1 MTFSAASQG
10 ELLRLIY
17 DQKAR
22 TRFELAQETG
32 LSRSAATLRVDA
44 LLRTGLLIEDGA
56 TATAG
61 RRATNF
67 SFNMKAGC
75 ILAADIGVDRT
86 KTTLTDLAGRPFAIL
101 EDEIDIALGPEHVL
115 GRIGARF
122 REHLAHAGF
131 AARDVWGIGVA
142 APGPVEFATGKPIEP
157 PTMPGWDDFDI
168 PGWFGRSYSCPVIVD
183 QDTNVMA
190 LGEQRASW
198 READPFLL
206 VRIDYGI
213 GAGIVSG
220 GVVYRGAQGAAGDIG
235 HLRLRGYKEM
245 PCRCGNFGCIE
256 AAAGGWA
263 LIRDLNAEGFSLS
276 STEDLIRLLSSGD
289 IEAAR
294 HLRNAG
300 RVLGEAVAAAV
311 NILNPSVVA
320 IGGPLA
326 HVQADLLAGIRETL
340 YQRSLP
346 LATRHLQVV
355 TASRDE
361 TIQVAG
367 TAMLVAD
374 HVTSARGLDERLAA
388 PRSPPSSLSA

>member
-1 MTFSAASQG
+1 
-10 ELLRLIY
+10 LRLIY
-17 DQKAR
+17 EQRAR

-44 LLRTGLLIEDGA
+44 LLRTGLLVEDGA

-67 SFNMKAGC
+67 SFNMGAGC
-75 ILAADIGVDRT
+75 ILAADIGVNRT
-86 KTTLTDLAGRPFAIL
+86 KTTVTDLAGRPLAVL
-101 EDEIDIALGPEHVL
+101 EDEIDIARGPSEVL
-115 GRIGARF
+115 GRVKARF
-122 REHLAHAGF
+122 REHIADTGF
-131 AARDVWGIGVA
+131 APDDVWGIGIA

-168 PGWFGRSYSCPVIVD
+168 RGWFRSAYACPVIVD

-198 READPFLL
+198 RDADPFLL

-213 GAGIVSG
+213 GAGIVTG
-220 GVVYRGAQGAAGDIG
+220 GTIYRGAQGAAGDIG

-245 PCRCGNFGCIE
+245 PCRCGNVGCVE

-276 STEDLIRLLSSGD
+276 STEDLIRLLSSGNV
-289 IEAAR
+289 EAAR
-294 HLRNAG
+294 HLRSAG

-326 HVQADLLAGIRETL
+326 HIQADLLAGIRETL

-346 LATRHLQVV
+346 LATRHLHVV

-367 TAMLVAD
+367 MAMLVAD
-374 HVTSARGLDERLAA
+374 HVTSARGLDERLAKRTEPTLRNTA
-388 PRSPPSSLSA
+388 VPGALE

>member
-1 MTFSAASQG
+1 MTYSAASQG

-17 DQKAR
+17 EQKAR
-22 TRFELAQETG
+22 TRFELARRTG

-44 LLRTGLLIEDGA
+44 LLRTGLLVEDGA

-75 ILAADIGVDRT
+75 ILAADIGITRT
-86 KTTLTDLAGRPFAIL
+86 RTTLTDLAGQPFAIL
-101 EDEIDIALGPEHVL
+101 EDDTDIALGPVEVL
-115 GRIGARF
+115 TRVEARF
-122 REHLAHAGF
+122 REHLDR
-131 AARDVWGIGVA
+131 ARVAPGDVWGIGIA

-168 PGWFGRSYSCPVIVD
+168 PCWFRRSHACPIIVD

-190 LGEQRASW
+190 LGEQRAFW
-198 READPFLL
+198 RDADPFLM
-206 VRIDYGI
+206 VRVDYGI
-213 GAGIVSG
+213 GAGLVTG
-220 GVVYRGAQGAAGDIG
+220 GSIYRGAQGAAGDIG

-245 PCRCGNFGCIE
+245 PCRCGNVGCVE

-276 STEDLIRLLSSGD
+276 STEDLVRLLSSGD
-289 IEAAR
+289 VEAAR

-326 HVQADLLAGIRETL
+326 HIQADLLAGIRETL

-355 TASRDE
+355 TASREE
-361 TIQVAG
+361 TSQIVG
-367 TAMLVAD
+367 IAMLVAD
-374 HVTSARGLDERLAA
+374 NVTSAQGLDRRLAGQR
-388 PRSPPSSLSA
+388 PGNPG